1 MKPTHLS
8 RENWRTDNA
17 TSSTPLSSTQLTNR
31 ILGVLIAVAIGMA
44 VVMGILE
51 EMSVGEFFS
60 SLSTEIFGAAV
71 TFYALELVVRP
82 KKQRE
87 DEATRKQ
94 HLIRD
99 MSSRVN
105 SIAVK
110 AAEELRRENW
120 LQDGSLHGANL
131 SYAVLHDA
139 YMRNAD
145 LQEVD
150 LAKAHLQRAKLNKA
164 DLARAI
170 LERANLESA
179 RLNDADLT
187 EVDMEA
193 ANLQKAYFR
202 NAILHGANFQY
213 ASLRDTEGLENASF
227 DEHTIL
233 PNGDHWHKDYD
244 VNRFTDPSHP
254 QFWEMDW
261 QTMPKN
267 HRPNWLIKQQDS
279 NVDSE

>member
-8 RENWRTDNA
+8 RENWRTDNP
-17 TSSTPLSSTQLTNR
+17 TSTTPLSSTQLTNR

-44 VVMGILE
+44 VIMGILE
-51 EMSVGEFFS
+51 EMTVGEFFS
-60 SLSTEIFGAAV
+60 SLSTEIFGAAL

-82 KKQRE
+82 KKQLE

-99 MSSRVN
+99 MGSRVN

-120 LQDGSLHGANL
+120 LQDGSLHGGDL

-145 LQEVD
+145 LQDVN

-164 DLARAI
+164 DLTRAS
-170 LERANLESA
+170 LERANLEST

-187 EVDMEA
+187 EADMEA

-202 NAILHGANFQY
+202 NAILRGANFQS
-213 ASLRDTEGLENASF
+213 ASLRDAEGLENASF
-227 DEHTIL
+227 DEYTIL

-244 VNRFTDPSHP
+244 VSRFTDPSHA
-254 QFWEMDW
+254 QFWELDW
-261 QTMPKN
+261 QTIPKN
-267 HRPNWLIKQQDS
+267 HRPNWLIEQENTLSDG
-279 NVDSE
+279 